1 MIAAGLVERVP
12 ANLPHAQ
19 LLLEQAR
26 THLGSAEEL
35 AERDANAAFAVQYDA
50 ARKALA
56 AVLLM
61 RGFRVKS
68 KGGHAGL
75 YQAVRVDLPTG
86 DRAVIRA
93 FDELRKRRHEV
104 EYLTE
109 AVPQATPEEVLVAIG
124 QSRAIVE
131 WAIRQLPGPQA

>member
-1 MIAAGLVERVP
+1 MMAAGLVERVP
-12 ANLPHAQ
+12 PNLPHAQ
-19 LLLEQAR
+19 LLLEQALV
-26 THLGSAEEL
+26 HLDSAQDL

-50 ARKALA
+50 ARKALS
-56 AVLLM
+56 AVLLT

-68 KGGHAGL
+68 KGGHSGL
-75 YQAVRVDLPTG
+75 YQALRVDLPAS
-86 DRAVIRA
+86 DRVVIRA

-109 AVPQATPEEVLVAIG
+109 AVPEATPEEVLVAIT

-131 WAIRQLPGPQA
+131 WAKAQLQLP